1 MITLID
7 YELFKISTCDN
18 NLNFIFDIK
27 IDGYPDQYFSY
38 EINNK
43 TKLND
48 FILFLKNINNY
59 FIYENLLISHD
70 LFQLNVRIGNEYRS
84 AMEIPLK
91 LTKEQKEMLIDAVQ
105 ELLTN

>member
-91 LTKEQKEMLIDAVQ
+91 LTKEQKQ
-105 ELLTN
+105 ELINTLKSISKK